1 MKECPKCGGSGVI
14 QDDAVLGVELRKKRE
29 GIGLTLREVSR
40 RMKISASYLCDLEHG
55 RRIWSPILE
64 HNYRQA
70 VK

>member
-40 RMKISASYLCDLEHG
+40 RMKISASYLCDL
-55 RRIWSPILE
+55 
-64 HNYRQA
+64 
-70 VK
+70 